1 MSDDETTADHDQNDP
16 AKTNGSGGQPGATPP
31 PPPPAPPAAPPA
43 YPAAPAQNQRHPGYT
58 PEQLAQS
65 QPQPQPQPGY
75 GTPQP
80 GQPYAPGQPHPGYGP
95 GAAQAPQPHP
105 GYGPASGAPGADGAP
120 PKKRGLGAGALI
132 AIIGGGVALII
143 VIIVVIALVAN
154 SIAATNAANARK
166 PSDTVV
172 SYLTALSEGD
182 AETALGLLGTA
193 PDDDTLLT
201 DEVLAA
207 SNELA
212 PITDIEVVQQVG
224 DEGSA
229 DVTVGYLLGGDPVQ
243 AEYSVLDYDGD
254 GEWQVSGGTG
264 YISTAKFDGIGLT
277 VNGVSVEGDE
287 VEVFPGAYALAT
299 DLPNFTL
306 AGTTTVVVTAPFES
320 GDTGDIEPVLSD
332 EALQQFRSLV
342 TAAANECLAS
352 TTLAA
357 GCGLELPATLDD
369 GTSLVDGTIK
379 RTLSADGQ
387 TTLSSLEPTLSYDNP
402 TLAQGDYIGSVD
414 VTAQCSQGGASGTC
428 DLIFAPSLGSPSV
441 DMASDNLTVLWD

>member
-1 MSDDETTADHDQNDP
+1 MSDDDTTAGHDQAD
-16 AKTNGSGGQPGATPP
+16 AEKASGSGEQPAAASAPP
-31 PPPPAPPAAPPA
+31 PPLAPQAPAAPHVPPVAPPVPPAA
-43 YPAAPAQNQRHPGYT
+43 NQPHPGYT

-65 QPQPQPQPGY
+65 QPAY
-75 GTPQP
+75 GAPQP
-80 GQPYAPGQPHPGYGP
+80 GQGQQPHPGYGPNPGADAQPHPGYGP
-95 GAAQAPQPHP
+95 GGP
-105 GYGPASGAPGADGAP
+105 GTPGTPGTP

-166 PSDTVV
+166 PSDTVT
-172 SYLTALSEGD
+172 SYLTALSAGD
-182 AETALGLLGTA
+182 AETALGLLGSA

-201 DEVLAA
+201 DEVLTA

-212 PITDIEVVQQVG
+212 PITDIQVLQQVG
-224 DEGSA
+224 DNGSA
-229 DVTVGYLLGGDPVQ
+229 DVSVSYLLGGDPVQ
-243 AEYSVLDYDGD
+243 AEYSVLDYDDD
-254 GEWQVSGGTG
+254 GQWKISGGTG

-277 VNGVSVEGDE
+277 VNGVGVQGDE
-287 VEVFPGAYALAT
+287 VEVFPGAYELAT

-306 AGTTTVVVTAPFES
+306 EGTTTVVVSSPFES
-320 GDTGDIEPVLSD
+320 GDTGDIEPVLTD
-332 EALQQFRSLV
+332 AALEQFRSIV
-342 TAAANECLAS
+342 SAAATECLAS

-369 GTSLVDGTIK
+369 GTTLVDGSIK

-428 DLIFAPSLGSPSV
+428 NLIFAPSLGSPSV
-441 DMASDNLTVLWD
+441 DMASENPTVLWD